1 MVDDTLK
8 GNRVKSIAFQ
18 TMKYYS
24 NIRKKEA
31 GLYIL
36 ILKAFPRCIVK

>member
-8 GNRVKSIAFQ
+8 DNRVKSIVFQ

-24 NIRKKEA
+24 TIRKKEA
-31 GLYIL
+31 ALYLL